1 MNQTIFGNRRRV
13 RRLPLVIFVFSLLL
27 ALLILGGC
35 EKRNRDADES
45 TESASHTETQEQSV
59 SDTDSRPQTESD
71 ADTDEPPQ
79 SAVPSTLEEELLT
92 KRGIAFTASD
102 YKSLVGGEGL
112 LDFGTVF
119 ADLDPEIAGGDL
131 SSVFLSGG
139 KIYKFNCDTP
149 LSGGNNFVQVGTL
162 PVSSKPIYFHTSDFN
177 GADIDIIFEGGGR
190 FRLDAPSNNGPYA
203 AKESQYGM
211 IYFEHTYIYSQDG
224 KSLDEISDFR
234 SRISR
239 FDASIVIADGKL
251 YSYAT
256 RQVKDNISDSP
267 LYFDD
272 REKGVIIIEANCSA
286 MGSGEKIVTMF
297 NGNILVTDKAFY
309 KIVYDD
315 VPDNL
320 TDYSQ
325 KVTNSDGS
333 TAEYLPRFGGGD
345 KYRLVKID
353 LLTKYYDE
361 VLSITPSYAI
371 TKDFKALPLTEIIP
385 AENKYASYGFGDIE
399 IPEDVSRKIN

>member
-1 MNQTIFGNRRRV
+1 MNQTIFGNRSRV
-13 RRLPLVIFVFSLLL
+13 LRLSLVILAFSLLL
-27 ALLILGGC
+27 ALMMLGGC
-35 EKRNRDADES
+35 EKRDRDADEN
-45 TESASHTETQEQSV
+45 TESASRTETQSV
-59 SDTDSRPQTESD
+59 SDTDTYPQTESS
-71 ADTDEPPQ
+71 ADTAEPTQ
-79 SAVPSTLEEELLT
+79 NTEPSTLEEELLA

-119 ADLDPEIAGGDL
+119 TDFEPGIAGGDL
-131 SSVFLSGG
+131 SSIFLSGG

-149 LSGGNNFVQVGTL
+149 ISGGNNFVQVGTL

-177 GADIDIIFEGGGR
+177 GADIDIIFEGGRR
-190 FRLDAPSNNGPYA
+190 FRLEAPSNNGPYA

-234 SRISR
+234 SKISR
-239 FDASIVIADGKL
+239 FNASIVIADGKL
-251 YSYAT
+251 YSYTT
-256 RQVKDNISDSP
+256 RKVKDSISDSP

-286 MGSGEKIVTMF
+286 MESGEKIVTLF

-325 KVTNSDGS
+325 KITNSDGS

-385 AENKYASYGFGDIE
+385 AENKYTSYDFGDIE
-399 IPEDVSRKIN
+399 IPEDVSQKIN

>member
-119 ADLDPEIAGGDL
+119 ADFDPEIAGGDL

-162 PVSSKPIYFHTSDFN
+162 PVSSNPIFFHTSDFN

-190 FRLDAPSNNGPYA
+190 FRLEAPQTTARMRLKN
-203 AKESQYGM
+203 
-211 IYFEHTYIYSQDG
+211 
-224 KSLDEISDFR
+224 R
-234 SRISR
+234 
-239 FDASIVIADGKL
+239 
-251 YSYAT
+251 
-256 RQVKDNISDSP
+256 
-267 LYFDD
+267 
-272 REKGVIIIEANCSA
+272 
-286 MGSGEKIVTMF
+286 
-297 NGNILVTDKAFY
+297 
-309 KIVYDD
+309 
-315 VPDNL
+315 
-320 TDYSQ
+320 
-325 KVTNSDGS
+325 S
-333 TAEYLPRFGGGD
+333 TA
-345 KYRLVKID
+345 
-353 LLTKYYDE
+353 
-361 VLSITPSYAI
+361 
-371 TKDFKALPLTEIIP
+371 
-385 AENKYASYGFGDIE
+385 
-399 IPEDVSRKIN
+399 